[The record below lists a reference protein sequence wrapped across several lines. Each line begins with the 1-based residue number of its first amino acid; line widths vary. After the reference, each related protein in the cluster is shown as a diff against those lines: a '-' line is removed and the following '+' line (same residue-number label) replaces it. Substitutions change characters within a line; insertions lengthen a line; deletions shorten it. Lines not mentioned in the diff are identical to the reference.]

1 MHWLL
6 ASVQAQPSSPG
17 LGPGAS
23 PPRPGA
29 PRRCSG
35 FGHWVGS
42 GGPGCWEGSVGLRGR
57 VGLSLVPP
65 RCPPG
70 QAGLGHGPSA
80 GGPPSHTSPQSALGA
95 CLWARSTALLQGLQP
110 HPTPSQSVSW
120 GLCPLEEANAS
131 PLGGCPC
138 WAGGGGSR
146 QRKRRCWGV
155 GRTASNRIQRPLPV
169 PRGWPV

>member
-42 GGPGCWEGSVGLRGR
+42 GGPGCWEGSVGVRGR

-70 QAGLGHGPSA
+70 RAGLGHGPSA
-80 GGPPSHTSPQSALGA
+80 GGPLSHTSPQSALGA
-95 CLWARSTALLQGLQP
+95 CLWARSIALLRGA
-110 HPTPSQSVSW
+110 TRGWVRGCW
-120 GLCPLEEANAS
+120 GP
-131 PLGGCPC
+131 
-138 WAGGGGSR
+138 AGGSGETGVRPTQLWPGGR
-146 QRKRRCWGV
+146 QR
-155 GRTASNRIQRPLPV
+155 PE
-169 PRGWPV
+169 WPGPP